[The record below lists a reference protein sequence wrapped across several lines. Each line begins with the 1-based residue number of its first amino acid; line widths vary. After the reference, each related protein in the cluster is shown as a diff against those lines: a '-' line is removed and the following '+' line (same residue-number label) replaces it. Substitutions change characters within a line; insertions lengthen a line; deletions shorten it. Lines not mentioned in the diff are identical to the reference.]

1 MTCKECGKELPIT
14 SFKTTR
20 WGTKAQVCNQCAA
33 KKRMDTVKVLKEKRA
48 FENENK
54 VNDARQLRLKD
65 FTPRE
70 LMEELAARGYKGTLT
85 YTITQTIDITDF

>member
-1 MTCKECGKELPIT
+1 MEELTCKECGRTLPET
-14 SFKTTR
+14 AFKTTR
-20 WGTKAQVCNQCAA
+20 WGTKAGVCTECAIA
-33 KKRMDTVKVLKEKRA
+33 KRKAKATAKHEKE
-48 FENENK
+48 
-54 VNDARQLRLKD
+54 VTDARLLRLRD

>member
-1 MTCKECGKELPIT
+1 MELTCKECGRTLPET
-14 SFKTTR
+14 AFKTTR
-20 WGTKAQVCNQCAA
+20 WGTKAGVCTECATA
-33 KKRMDTVKVLKEKRA
+33 KRKLATDNKRIKE
-48 FENENK
+48 
-54 VNDARQLRLKD
+54 VTDARTMRLRD

>member
-1 MTCKECGKELPIT
+1 MICKECGRTLPET
-14 SFKTTR
+14 AFKTTR
-20 WGTKAQVCNQCAA
+20 WGTKARVCNQCAT
-33 KKRMDTVKVLKEKRA
+33 KKRMDTVKVL
-48 FENENK
+48 NETK

-85 YTITQTIDITDF
+85 YTVTQTIDITDF